1 MNKVVSAADN
11 VIGRFLKVGA
21 ELNDDKLEILL
32 GNLQAALIQ
41 CPDSKFFGKDI
52 NVTTKSI

>member
-1 MNKVVSAADN
+1 MNKVVDAADN
-11 VIGRFLKVGA
+11 VISRFLKVDA

-41 CPDSKFFGKDI
+41 CPKSNFFGKDI
-52 NVTTKSI
+52 HAPTKSI